1 MARLTQTHVF
11 QVAQEACA
19 SRWAEAGERA
29 HTVDAGG
36 SRGTGGS
43 CTVIQVLLTAC
54 TSPATHAHTV
64 KAASCVLAGATV
76 PAARGTPGFTFIY
89 IFRAVPALPCL
100 GAEAGVGIQPI
111 QTGGPVLTLVPDT
124 VIWVHLTVQP
134 RETWGT
140 EAEMKG
146 GVSLWDQLAGA
157 PIETASRRAGSL
169 PELALGTFLPHRA
182 ETLVGTQGVMAGGA
196 LRAGSRLQEAL
207 VDVAF
212 TGVTLEPRWTAALDL
227 GVCGQAHAS
236 VGTGV
241 G

>member
-1 MARLTQTHVF
+1 MIRMSLQLKIF
-11 QVAQEACA
+11 
-19 SRWAEAGERA
+19 
-29 HTVDAGG
+29 TVW
-36 SRGTGGS
+36 
-43 CTVIQVLLTAC
+43 CT
-54 TSPATHAHTV
+54 TSPNNFLRSNNSYYFIVSPVNKWLIFSTNTYCHSETHLAYYFSPTYSYNMIYFNLSRN
-64 KAASCVLAGATV
+64 KPSLRGQGCSRASGS
-76 PAARGTPGFTFIY
+76 F
-89 IFRAVPALPCL
+89 
-100 GAEAGVGIQPI
+100 
-111 QTGGPVLTLVPDT
+111 
-124 VIWVHLTVQP
+124 
-134 RETWGT
+134 TWGT